1 MVENNKDI
9 TDSADRL
16 DEEEDSVE
24 KNRVEGEAED
34 CDDYDDD
41 EVNGA
46 MYQ

>member
-1 MVENNKDI
+1 MIENNKDI

-16 DEEEDSVE
+16 DEEEDSIE
-24 KNRVEGEAED
+24 KSRVEGEAED
-34 CDDYDDD
+34 YDDYDD